1 MRLEGSDDRSV
12 TLEPDLVYVLR
23 RGGNSL
29 HIPNARRQMRAS
41 YAVRA
46 NNSLGSATAYFD
58 LNVYCTLRPPLVN
71 LLNP

>member
-1 MRLEGSDDRSV
+1 MHLSLTGSEDRSI

-29 HIPNARRQMRAS
+29 YIPNVRRQMRAS

-46 NNSLGSATAYFD
+46 NNSLGSSTAYFD
-58 LNVYCTLRPPLVN
+58 LNVHCAALSSTYIF
-71 LLNP
+71 